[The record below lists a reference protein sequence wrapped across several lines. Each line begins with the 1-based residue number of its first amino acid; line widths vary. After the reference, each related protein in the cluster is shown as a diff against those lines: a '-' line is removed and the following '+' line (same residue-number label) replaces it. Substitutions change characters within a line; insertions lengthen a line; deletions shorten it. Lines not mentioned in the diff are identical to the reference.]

1 MSGVNLPYQYPYET
15 VAVSQT
21 AQVLGTTGAAN
32 DYLHRI
38 VVTVSTALTSTVSII
53 DGSTTILSLPASV
66 AVGVYVVELGL
77 NAATGPWKVTTVEAF
92 RESAKT
98 AKPEKKGY

>member
-77 NAATGPWKVTTVEAF
+77 NAATGPWKVTTGAGAAVLAVGLF
-92 RESAKT
+92 SK
-98 AKPEKKGY
+98 

>member
-66 AVGVYVVELGL
+66 AVGVYVVELNL
-77 NAATGPWKVTTVEAF
+77 NAATGPWKVTTGAGAAVLAVGLF
-92 RESAKT
+92 SK
-98 AKPEKKGY
+98 

>member
-1 MSGVNLPYQYPYET
+1 MSGVNLAYQYPYET

-77 NAATGPWKVTTVEAF
+77 NAATGPWKVTTGAGAAVLAIGLF
-92 RESAKT
+92 SK
-98 AKPEKKGY
+98 

>member
-21 AQVLGTTGAAN
+21 EQVLGTNGAAN

-77 NAATGPWKVTTVEAF
+77 NAATGPWKVTTGAGAAVLAVGLF
-92 RESAKT
+92 SK
-98 AKPEKKGY
+98 

>member
-1 MSGVNLPYQYPYET
+1 MSGVSNPYQYPYET

-21 AQVLGTTGAAN
+21 AQVLGTNGAAN

-38 VVTVSTALTSTVSII
+38 VVTVSTAASSTVSII
-53 DGSTTILSLPASV
+53 DGSTTILSIPAST

-77 NAATGPWKVTTVEAF
+77 NAATGPWKVTTGAGAAVLAVGLF
-92 RESAKT
+92 SK
-98 AKPEKKGY
+98 

>member
-15 VAVSQT
+15 VAASQT
-21 AQVLGTTGAAN
+21 AQVLGTNGAAN

-38 VVTVSTALTSTVSII
+38 VVTVSTAASSTVSII

-77 NAATGPWKVTTVEAF
+77 NAATGPWKVTTGAGAAVLAVGLF
-92 RESAKT
+92 SK
-98 AKPEKKGY
+98 

>member
-21 AQVLGTTGAAN
+21 AQVLGTNGAAN

-77 NAATGPWKVTTVEAF
+77 NAATGPWKVTTGAGAAVLAIGLF
-92 RESAKT
+92 SK
-98 AKPEKKGY
+98 

>member
-1 MSGVNLPYQYPYET
+1 MSGVNNPYQYPYET

-77 NAATGPWKVTTVEAF
+77 NAATGPWKVTTGAGAAVLAVGLF
-92 RESAKT
+92 ST
-98 AKPEKKGY
+98 

>member
-21 AQVLGTTGAAN
+21 AQVLGTTGAAH

-77 NAATGPWKVTTVEAF
+77 NAATGPWKVTTGAGAAVLAVGLF
-92 RESAKT
+92 SK
-98 AKPEKKGY
+98 

>member
-21 AQVLGTTGAAN
+21 AQVLGTNGAAN

-38 VVTVSTALTSTVSII
+38 VVTVSTAA
-53 DGSTTILSLPASV
+53 LPTKPRR
-66 AVGVYVVELGL
+66 
-77 NAATGPWKVTTVEAF
+77 AARSSP
-92 RESAKT
+92 R
-98 AKPEKKGY
+98 

>member
-77 NAATGPWKVTTVEAF
+77 NAATGPWKVTTGAGAAVLAIGLF
-92 RESAKT
+92 SK
-98 AKPEKKGY
+98 